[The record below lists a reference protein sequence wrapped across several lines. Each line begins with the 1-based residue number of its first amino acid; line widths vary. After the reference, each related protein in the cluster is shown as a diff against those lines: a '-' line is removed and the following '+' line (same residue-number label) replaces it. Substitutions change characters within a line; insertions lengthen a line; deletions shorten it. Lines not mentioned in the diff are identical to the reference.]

1 MSPKNTKQMC
11 VLCGIREATTS
22 DHVPPK
28 AIFPKPRP
36 NDLVTVP
43 SCFDSNNTGSK
54 YDEEF
59 RVFLSLQLGM
69 ETPTTRRLWKNEALR
84 TVHHNRRLQQHLVEK
99 SWEVNLRTPA
109 GIYLGKRRAVAMPVR
124 PHNSVMDRTVRGL
137 YFHHYGE
144 ILGPRISCK
153 VAPLTGLSKEFSAI
167 VNLMTFSTIGG
178 DALWYRHGRAAESP
192 PDSLWLLLFYQR
204 YLVMVETRSKARSNF
219 ALHTGAPQPA
229 RR

>member
-1 MSPKNTKQMC
+1 MSPPKAKQMC
-11 VLCGIREATTS
+11 VLCGVREATTS

-36 NDLVTVP
+36 NDLITVP
-43 SCFDSNNTGSK
+43 SCFDCNNTGSP

-69 ETPTTRRLWKNEALR
+69 ETPTTRRLWKDEALR
-84 TVHHNRRLQQHLVEK
+84 TIHHNRRLRQHLIEK
-99 SWEVNLRTPA
+99 SWDVSLRTPA
-109 GIYLGKRRAVAMPVR
+109 GIYLGKRRVVTMAVR
-124 PHNSVMDRTVRGL
+124 PHNSVLNRTVRGL

-144 ILGPRISCK
+144 ILGRRVSCK
-153 VAPLTGLSKEFSAI
+153 VTPLTGLSKEFSSI
-167 VNLMTFSTIGG
+167 VDLMTFSSIGV

-192 PDSLWLLLFYQR
+192 RDSLWVLLFYQR

-219 ALHTGAPQPA
+219 ALRAEAPLAAP
-229 RR
+229 R